1 MAWIKGAPE
10 VKASLAVIR
19 KRNNKNKKKK
29 KKKKAKKDWTGRP
42 KTSLSKEF
50 RSGVSAGFR
59 GLRKASY

>member
-19 KRNNKNKKKK
+19 KRKNR
-29 KKKKAKKDWTGRP
+29 KKKKAKKDWTERP
-42 KTSLSKEF
+42 KTPLSKEF

>member
-19 KRNNKNKKKK
+19 KRKNKKKK